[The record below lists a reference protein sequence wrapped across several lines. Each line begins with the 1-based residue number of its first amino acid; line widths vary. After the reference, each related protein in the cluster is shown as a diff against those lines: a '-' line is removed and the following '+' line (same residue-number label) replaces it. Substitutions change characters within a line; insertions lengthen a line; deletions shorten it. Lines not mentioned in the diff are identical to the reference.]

1 MQRIQAIESENA
13 SNEVK
18 DLYQQVENELGM
30 LPNLIKTLANAP
42 IAAKAFIQFKN
53 LVAQGVLPVALRE
66 KISLRISE
74 ANGCSY
80 CVSAHCALSKG
91 AGLADEEVRDS
102 RQGQS
107 PDRKTDL
114 AIKFAERVM
123 DARGSVTTDEIDGLR
138 DVGYSDQEITEIITV
153 VIFTQFS
160 NYFNN
165 AAGTVNDFPK
175 AAVLAA

>member
-66 KISLRISE
+66 KISLS
-74 ANGCSY
+74 
-80 CVSAHCALSKG
+80 VSRATFKSG
-91 AGLADEEVRDS
+91 
-102 RQGQS
+102 
-107 PDRKTDL
+107 
-114 AIKFAERVM
+114 F
-123 DARGSVTTDEIDGLR
+123 
-138 DVGYSDQEITEIITV
+138 
-153 VIFTQFS
+153 
-160 NYFNN
+160 
-165 AAGTVNDFPK
+165 
-175 AAVLAA
+175 